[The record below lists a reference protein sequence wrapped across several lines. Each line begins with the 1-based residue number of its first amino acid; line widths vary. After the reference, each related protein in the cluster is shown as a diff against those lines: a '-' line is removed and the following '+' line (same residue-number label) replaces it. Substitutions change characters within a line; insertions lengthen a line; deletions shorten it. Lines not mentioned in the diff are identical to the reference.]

1 MNTWTI
7 HQHFNES
14 RKKDKKQWKNVL
26 PGGRKTMEIKQEDA
40 KCPCNIK
47 RSVPR
52 KSYGFNKLTNTR
64 NYSKVSVLGVN
75 PYSLRAK
82 LN

>member
-1 MNTWTI
+1 
-7 HQHFNES
+7 
-14 RKKDKKQWKNVL
+14 
-26 PGGRKTMEIKQEDA
+26 MEIKQEDA

-64 NYSKVSVLGVN
+64 NYSKVSVLGVD
-75 PYSLRAK
+75 PYSLRVK